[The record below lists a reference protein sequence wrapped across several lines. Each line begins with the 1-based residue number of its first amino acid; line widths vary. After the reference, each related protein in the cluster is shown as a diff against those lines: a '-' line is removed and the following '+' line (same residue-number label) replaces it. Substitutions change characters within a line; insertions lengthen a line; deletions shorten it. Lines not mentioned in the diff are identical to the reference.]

1 MNLTPRQD
9 CLFVRPEMEKHAL
22 FALLRQKQTGYGV
35 VVAKG
40 PEATETEVG
49 NRILFGE
56 FVGQDVHLEGED
68 YLVMREEHILG
79 VIDER

>member
-22 FALLRQKQTGYGV
+22 FALLKQKQTGTGI

-40 PEATETEVG
+40 PKATETEVG
-49 NRILFGE
+49 QRILFGE
-56 FVGQDVHLEGED
+56 FVGQDVNFEGED
-68 YLVMREEHILG
+68 YLVMRESHVMG
-79 VIDER
+79 VIDE